1 MSEAFL
7 MRRGGKKDV
16 LDVGVALICAKFPT
30 GSTCACEKDGRR
42 LSSDSASGV
51 AAFSVPE
58 AGTWTLTI
66 TDGAQVKSGSAT
78 VAQGDVEILTLA
90 YDPDELVILSPDGG
104 LASGYSGVGGVEG
117 ARVETGGNKVTTYNQ
132 CYLSPAIDLT
142 DYDTLTVIG
151 KVLGTQGGWDTTLF
165 VDPDYSKC
173 IDSSAAAL
181 TESIGLTEATHTLD
195 VSALTGTHYI
205 GVSTGGNSTEFTY
218 IVLA

>member
-7 MRRGGKKDV
+7 MRRGGKNDV

-30 GSTCACEKDGRR
+30 GSTCVCEKDGRR

-117 ARVETGGNKVTTYNQ
+117 ARVADGHRQGPRHAGRMGHDALCRPRLQQMYRLERCRPDGEHRLDGGDAHARRVRADRDALHRRLNRRQLDRVYVYRAGVTPGEEKLCTMN
-132 CYLSPAIDLT
+132 
-142 DYDTLTVIG
+142 
-151 KVLGTQGGWDTTLF
+151 
-165 VDPDYSKC
+165 
-173 IDSSAAAL
+173 
-181 TESIGLTEATHTLD
+181 
-195 VSALTGTHYI
+195 
-205 GVSTGGNSTEFTY
+205 GNGCP
-218 IVLA
+218 ILR